1 MKEDDELLNKS
12 VYKRRISTEN
22 DNVNDFDLDI
32 IVITI
37 PTTLV
42 VMLDLMSNM
51 INILVFV
58 AQGLETSVNISL
70 FTISLMDLVRIV
82 FLLISI
88 FYLKP
93 FADLMEVPESLFEVF
108 YVTVASPLG
117 SAIRIT
123 LHITVYIAIERCL
136 CVVFPIK
143 IKRIITRKTTVCII
157 LAIIGFNGV
166 TLYPIYSVYSL
177 SWDFYFLRNSSG
189 DGRDFLKNWSE
200 TLENTF
206 LFHSMLIVSGLG
218 TLVVYTALLVDQY
231 ARRSEWRKTT
241 ARHFGEKR
249 KCLSAR
255 DRKTMKLVVAIAT
268 LLIVCFT
275 PTVVDSM
282 IVILTPDYYFW
293 EGYSSLFHYLYNI
306 SLQCLSINSTLNMF
320 IYYKMST
327 RYRNTFKELFCS
339 KLCL

>member
-1 MKEDDELLNKS
+1 MEEVDELLNIS
-12 VYKRRISTEN
+12 VYKRLISTVN

-51 INILVFV
+51 INILVFA

-93 FADLMEVPESLFEVF
+93 FADFMEVPESLFEVF

-157 LAIIGFNGV
+157 LAIIGLNGV

-189 DGRDFLKNWSE
+189 DGSDFLKNWSE
-200 TLENTF
+200 TIENTF

-218 TLVVYTALLVDQY
+218 TLVVCTALLVDQY
-231 ARRSEWRKTT
+231 TRRSDWRKTA
-241 ARHFGEKR
+241 ARHFGDRR

-255 DRKTMKLVVAIAT
+255 DRKTMKLVVVIAT

-306 SLQCLSINSTLNMF
+306 SLLCLSINSTLNMF
-320 IYYKMST
+320 IYYKMSS

>member
-1 MKEDDELLNKS
+1 MEEGDELLNKS
-12 VYKRRISTEN
+12 VYKRLISTVN

-51 INILVFV
+51 INILVFAV
-58 AQGLETSVNISL
+58 QGLETSVNISL

-93 FADLMEVPESLFEVF
+93 FADFMEVPESLFEVF

-143 IKRIITRKTTVCII
+143 IKRIITRKTTACII

-177 SWDFYFLRNSSG
+177 SWDFYFLWNSSGDGSDFLRNSSG
-189 DGRDFLKNWSE
+189 DGSDFLRNSSGDGSDFLKNWSE
-200 TLENTF
+200 TIENTF

-218 TLVVYTALLVDQY
+218 TLVVCTALPGDRNG
-231 ARRSEWRKTT
+231 ARPLQDISATDGSVFRRGT
-241 ARHFGEKR
+241 GKR
-249 KCLSAR
+249 
-255 DRKTMKLVVAIAT
+255 
-268 LLIVCFT
+268 
-275 PTVVDSM
+275 
-282 IVILTPDYYFW
+282 
-293 EGYSSLFHYLYNI
+293 
-306 SLQCLSINSTLNMF
+306 
-320 IYYKMST
+320 
-327 RYRNTFKELFCS
+327 
-339 KLCL
+339 